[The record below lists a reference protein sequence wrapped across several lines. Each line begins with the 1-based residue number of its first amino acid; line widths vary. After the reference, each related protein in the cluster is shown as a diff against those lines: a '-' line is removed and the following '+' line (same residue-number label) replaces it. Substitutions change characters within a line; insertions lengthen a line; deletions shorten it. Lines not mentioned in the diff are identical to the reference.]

1 MFESGDLRCT
11 TNEIVL
17 SKLTSLSFLIS
28 KTVCVC
34 MLECVWRCMCVLDIS
49 NLCCTLLCSYLA
61 LSHSGLANLTR
72 KGMAARIWLIFVTV
86 LWWQIMLA

>member
-34 MLECVWRCMCVLDIS
+34 VCLNVCGDACVSLISVIYFVLR
-49 NLCCTLLCSYLA
+49 YV
-61 LSHSGLANLTR
+61 LT
-72 KGMAARIWLIFVTV
+72 WL
-86 LWWQIMLA
+86 